1 MNGILGLLADAEK
14 LTPDQRAQSVKN
26 GVLPPDLANM
36 LGMAEKDLNQTQPK
50 PQEGQSSISDQV
62 MGQVDKALDPRNE
75 ILEKI
80 DVLKDDIGKI
90 QGAIQSGEVKP
101 YVGLPLLANKVEELN
116 KLESIIKPP
125 QMPENLQQP
134 VNANMQPG
142 MQPAQEPQS
151 LNGQQMD
158 AQGLNT
164 LQSNLPQQMAYGGI
178 VNLASGSHID
188 AEDEDDEDE
197 QRAFEQQMMNMP
209 MGEGLGAA
217 IMGASKKSSQPV
229 NKGVEQASNQNNSSV
244 TKKIGQT
251 AKEFYRTMYSDIKS
265 TAEKMGISNPEAIAH
280 LGASQSAIETGY
292 GKHAPNNNFFGIK
305 GAGSKQVTQEYVP
318 GKGMVT
324 ITDTFRGY
332 ESPQESIKDYIN
344 FLQKNSRYKPVLEAK
359 TPQEAIIAQS
369 KTGYATDPK
378 YGSKLNSIYSSNM
391 AEGGIVGLA
400 HGGKIKHFYT
410 GNKIADEDM
419 REINDIGS
427 QLDTARTA
435 VQGLESFGSRQRQLI
450 PDYQTKYDDALK
462 QRQALQKKYETLMS
476 KTGVDK
482 PAIGYQTNLTGTTLT
497 PTAIGQAMAPK
508 EILKTPPVPTTPT
521 KPVTDLNN
529 QNPYDTEDFIYGQ
542 RMRDMENNKGD
553 ELAQAEKPRSSMDD
567 FLDYIKKSRD
577 DIKRSHETDKYMG
590 LLMAGLG
597 TLGGTSQYGAANIGK
612 GAGMGVQHY
621 ADLQRQQAAERANLD
636 KLQLYGNRAQMTD
649 ALYREMRET
658 PDERKA
664 RLDRLVAKDKQEAE
678 DRGSNLQEKTLL
690 RYERAKDAR
699 DKMFENHLLKTYPLA
714 AYGDKDSLAKIAK
727 EREAYEKNPQTIFYN
742 KKLYGDDIFSGIP
755 SAESGFKILP
765 PK

>member
-1 MNGILGLLADAEK
+1 M
-14 LTPDQRAQSVKN
+14 T
-26 GVLPPDLANM
+26 
-36 LGMAEKDLNQTQPK
+36 
-50 PQEGQSSISDQV
+50 
-62 MGQVDKALDPRNE
+62 
-75 ILEKI
+75 
-80 DVLKDDIGKI
+80 
-90 QGAIQSGEVKP
+90 
-101 YVGLPLLANKVEELN
+101 
-116 KLESIIKPP
+116 
-125 QMPENLQQP
+125 
-134 VNANMQPG
+134 
-142 MQPAQEPQS
+142 
-151 LNGQQMD
+151 
-158 AQGLNT
+158 
-164 LQSNLPQQMAYGGI
+164 
-178 VNLASGSHID
+178 
-188 AEDEDDEDE
+188 
-197 QRAFEQQMMNMP
+197 
-209 MGEGLGAA
+209 
-217 IMGASKKSSQPV
+217 
-229 NKGVEQASNQNNSSV
+229 
-244 TKKIGQT
+244 
-251 AKEFYRTMYSDIKS
+251 EF
-265 TAEKMGISNPEAIAH
+265 
-280 LGASQSAIETGY
+280 
-292 GKHAPNNNFFGIK
+292 NNFFGIK

-332 ESPQESIKDYIN
+332 DSPQESIKDYIN

-508 EILKTPPVPTTPT
+508 EISKTPPVPTTPT
-521 KPVTDLNN
+521 QDLPKKPVTDLNN

-553 ELAQAEKPRSSMDD
+553 ELAQVEKPKSSMDD

-612 GAGMGVQHY
+612 GAMMGVQQY
-621 ADLQRQQAAERANLD
+621 TDLQKQQAAERANLD

-649 ALYREMRET
+649 ALYREMRQT
-658 PDERKA
+658 PEEREREHLRKVSKDE
-664 RLDRLVAKDKQEAE
+664 
-678 DRGSNLQEKTLL
+678 QEKTQFNEGLKEKAFANAS
-690 RYERAKDAR
+690 RYKDQLMNRLKAEGFDTSMMLTWD
-699 DKMFENHLLKTYPLA
+699 DKKKAEFQNRLKQIENDPYYLKEMEKAGFPTQSNASGGSNVTKYDA
-714 AYGDKDSLAKIAK
+714 SGKKI
-727 EREAYEKNPQTIFYN
+727 
-742 KKLYGDDIFSGIP
+742 G
-755 SAESGFKILP
+755 
-765 PK
+765 